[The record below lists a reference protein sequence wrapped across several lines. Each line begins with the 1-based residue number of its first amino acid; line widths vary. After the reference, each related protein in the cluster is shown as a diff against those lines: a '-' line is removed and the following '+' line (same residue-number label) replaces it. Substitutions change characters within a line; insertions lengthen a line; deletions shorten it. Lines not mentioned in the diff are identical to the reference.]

1 MHNKMEKI
9 VGRTGDII
17 LATIALFLVIFI
29 IWANLATLEKVIRG
43 EGKVVASAKNQ
54 VIQNLEGGIV
64 KEIYV
69 RAGDIVK
76 KGQALLKLD
85 DMVYSSELDA
95 SQKQLTNLKS
105 EISSLQISLNL
116 IKEELEILEPLVEQG
131 AESRM
136 ELIRVMQREANAKSE
151 LSRKQAD
158 IESLQERIP
167 VLQDR
172 VNRTV
177 VNSPKDGI
185 INRLV
190 ITTTGGVADPGSA
203 LVEIVPLNEDLIVE
217 VEISPKDIAFILVDQ
232 RAKVKLTAFDFSKY
246 GSLDGKVLTVGAD
259 SIEKDDGSRWYICEI
274 TVPVNG
280 ITSLGKK
287 VTILPG
293 MVAQVDIVKGE
304 RTIMNYLL
312 EPVTKIAEEA
322 FREM

>member
-1 MHNKMEKI
+1 MEKI

-43 EGKVVASAKNQ
+43 EGKVVASDKNQ

-136 ELIRVMQREANAKSE
+136 ELIRVMQREASAKSD
-151 LSRKQAD
+151 LARKQTD
-158 IESLQERIP
+158 MESLQERIP
-167 VLQDR
+167 SLQDR
-172 VNRTV
+172 VNRTLV
-177 VNSPKDGI
+177 SSPKDGI

-203 LVEIVPLNEDLIVE
+203 LAEIVPLNEDLIIE

-232 RAKVKLTAFDFSKY
+232 RAIVKLTAFDFSKY
-246 GSLDGKVLTVGAD
+246 GSLHGKVLTVGAD
-259 SIEKDDGSRWYICEI
+259 SIQKDDGSRWYLCEI
-274 TVPVNG
+274 AVPVNG
-280 ITSLGKK
+280 ITSLGKTI
-287 VTILPG
+287 TILPG
-293 MVAQVDIVKGE
+293 MVAQVDIVNGK
-304 RTIMNYLL
+304 RTVMNYLL
-312 EPVTKIAEEA
+312 EPVTKVTEEA

>member
-1 MHNKMEKI
+1 MKKL

-17 LATIALFLVIFI
+17 LVTIALFLVIFI
-29 IWANLATLEKVIRG
+29 IWANLSTLEKVIRG

-69 RAGDIVK
+69 KAGDIVK
-76 KGQALLKLD
+76 EGQALLKFD
-85 DMVYSSELDA
+85 ETIFGSELDA
-95 SQKQLTNLKS
+95 SKKQLSNLNN
-105 EISSLQISLNL
+105 EIDSLQTSLDL
-116 IKEELEILEPLVEQG
+116 IKEELDILEPLVELG

-232 RAKVKLTAFDFSKY
+232 RAIVKLTAFDFSKY

-274 TVPVNG
+274 AVPVNG

>member
-43 EGKVVASAKNQ
+43 EGKVVASDKNQ

-95 SQKQLTNLKS
+95 SQKQLNNLND
-105 EISSLQISLNL
+105 EISSLQISLDL

-136 ELIRVMQREANAKSE
+136 ELIRVMQREATAKSD
-151 LSRKQAD
+151 LARKQTD
-158 IESLQERIP
+158 MESLQERIP
-167 VLQDR
+167 ALQDR
-172 VNRTV
+172 VNRTLV
-177 VNSPKDGI
+177 SSPKDGI

-190 ITTTGGVADPGSA
+190 ITTTGGVADPGGA
-203 LVEIVPLNEDLIVE
+203 LAEIVPLNEDLIIE
-217 VEISPKDIAFILVDQ
+217 VEISPKDIPFILVDQ
-232 RAKVKLTAFDFSKY
+232 RALVKLTAFDFSKY
-246 GSLDGKVLTVGAD
+246 GSLNGKVLTVGAD
-259 SIEKDDGSRWYICEI
+259 SIQKDDGSRWFICEI
-274 TVPVNG
+274 AVPING
-280 ITSLGKK
+280 ITSLGKTI
-287 VTILPG
+287 TILPG
-293 MVAQVDIVKGE
+293 MVAQVDILNGE

-312 EPVTKIAEEA
+312 EPVTKITEEA